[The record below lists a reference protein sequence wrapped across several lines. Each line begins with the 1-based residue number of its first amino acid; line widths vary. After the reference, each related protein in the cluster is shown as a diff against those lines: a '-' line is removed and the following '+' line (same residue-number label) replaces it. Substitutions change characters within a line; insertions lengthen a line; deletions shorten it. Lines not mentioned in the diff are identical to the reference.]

1 MSNSLTKRNLYTHR
15 LMFLK
20 GHWRIKVFF
29 KGHQHFY
36 LLVRTLMFL
45 IVGQEI
51 NVFKG
56 HRVKKI
62 IHIYILS
69 KNVPNCPATQDI
81 QFFFSVG

>member
-1 MSNSLTKRNLYTHR
+1 
-15 LMFLK
+15 
-20 GHWRIKVFF
+20 
-29 KGHQHFY
+29 
-36 LLVRTLMFL
+36 MFL